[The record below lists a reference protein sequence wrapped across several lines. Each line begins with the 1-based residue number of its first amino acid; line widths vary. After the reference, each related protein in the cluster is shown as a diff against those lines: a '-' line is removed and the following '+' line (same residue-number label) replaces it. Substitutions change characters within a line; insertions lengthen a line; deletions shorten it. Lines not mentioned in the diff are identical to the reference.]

1 MSGLFEH
8 IEMFDE
14 GDKVATRQ
22 AVAVANK
29 RFNDTFASFLRQ
41 ASSEKE
47 FNGRLALVEQD
58 IANMA
63 ADVANEYGGDAEK
76 IAKAVSATVKAAF
89 GPTPPAHEA
98 PMCENCG
105 GHGCEQC
112 DDDSDDYPE
121 DDGPFIDKY
130 EMPHIGDDWDYT
142 SSKKTSNDPIWDE
155 ATTKFVRMH
164 PEEVAPGTPAEQI
177 PSEAYETAK
186 YHIDQDKDTILANVT
201 SYDVDSVMKAIE
213 RWFNQHFRTAS
224 KDRPEHLKAQDEVQL
239 ADEHSQVAPWL
250 KKQIQDEDQE
260 DGGNLRNKE
269 AAAHTVEKKGDKFF
283 VIEDGD
289 EKAAGPFDSKEKAQA
304 RAKELNNLEN
314 LETEKTHKEAK
325 GKCECW
331 DGYKRVPGT
340 KPCAPGSCEKCDDHS
355 KKKSSITP
363 AMARALQ
370 LKQAAK
376 PETGDSHE
384 DRVKLP
390 TGNED
395 AHDGP
400 SPKMDKKKWKPN
412 ATNPDGN
419 LKPIKTEGENSPVPT
434 RHMDIKDKPDY
445 QEDTFDTVKKY
456 DNNNWE
462 RQTLPNKRDH
472 DSAGFEA
479 TRNIQEET
487 KAAETFPNKNQ
498 ANPVTKVS
506 LPDALAE
513 KQSAMW
519 DPGRPG
525 RMILDALANEYPDI
539 ANALDQA
546 EGGDMKAIR
555 QLVRSGLLQQAQEL
569 AFSLHEFDP
578 NNYPQPDI
586 PAEIERGV
594 AQGDPEAAQEYIRM
608 FREDGGDELDAEA
621 TEPEIAPEED
631 MEEIIERGDDEGD
644 RVEVVHEHDE
654 EESDEPDSFDELD
667 GPTDEQLERFERGEE
682 EDPDEWK

>member
-76 IAKAVSATVKAAF
+76 ISAAIKQSINQNPAWQQESDPAKQ
-89 GPTPPAHEA
+89 PPIDKSYKHKWEK
-98 PMCENCG
+98 CKNCG
-105 GHGCEQC
+105 GHGCEDC
-112 DDDSDDYPE
+112 
-121 DDGPFIDKY
+121 
-130 EMPHIGDDWDYT
+130 T
-142 SSKKTSNDPIWDE
+142 NDPKVSKTASESDAIWDE

-213 RWFNQHFRTAS
+213 QWFNQHFRTAS
-224 KDRPEHLKAQDEVQL
+224 KDRPEHLKAQDEIQL
-239 ADEHSQVAPWL
+239 TDEHSQVPPWL
-250 KKQIQDEDQE
+250 KKQDDDKDQE
-260 DGGNLRNKE
+260 DGGNRKSRNHLAVSNPIDSYQNME
-269 AAAHTVEKKGDKFF
+269 QANEIGVDVGPGSTGQNLVQAVGD
-283 VIEDGD
+283 VGSAVGD
-289 EKAAGPFDSKEKAQA
+289 LATLHPIQA
-304 RAKELNNLEN
+304 VGDL
-314 LETEKTHKEAK
+314 AK
-325 GKCECW
+325 GVGNVVES
-331 DGYKRVPGT
+331 VPVIGDI
-340 KPCAPGSCEKCDDHS
+340 AHSVFGSTTVL
-355 KKKSSITP
+355 TP
-363 AMARALQ
+363 AMAKALQ

-376 PETGDSHE
+376 PETGDSTE
-384 DRVKLP
+384 KRESLP
-390 TGNED
+390 TGDED

-419 LKPIKTEGENSPVPT
+419 LKPIKTEGDNSPHPT
-434 RHMDIKDKPDY
+434 RHMDIKNKPDY

-456 DNNNWE
+456 DNDVWE

-472 DSAGFEA
+472 DSAGFET

-498 ANPVTKVS
+498 TNPVTNVS
-506 LPDALAE
+506 LPQALAE

-539 ANALDQA
+539 AKALDQA
-546 EGGDMKAIR
+546 EGGNMQAIR

-594 AQGDPEAAQEYIRM
+594 AQGDPEAAQEYIKM
-608 FREDGGDELDAEA
+608 FREDGGDELDTEA
-621 TEPEIAPEED
+621 TEPEMAPEED
-631 MEEIIERGDDEGD
+631 MEGIIERGDDKGD

>member
-22 AVAVANK
+22 AIAVANK
-29 RFNDTFASFLRQ
+29 RFNDTFAGFLRQ

-76 IAKAVSATVKAAF
+76 IAKAVSSTVKAAF
-89 GPTPPAHEA
+89 GPTPPADEA

-105 GHGCEQC
+105 GHGCKDCTGDPEAARTASE
-112 DDDSDDYPE
+112 SDA
-121 DDGPFIDKY
+121 
-130 EMPHIGDDWDYT
+130 
-142 SSKKTSNDPIWDE
+142 IWDE

-186 YHIDQDKDTILANVT
+186 YHIDQDKDTILASVT
-201 SYDVDSVMKAIE
+201 SHDVDSVMKAIE
-213 RWFNQHFRTAS
+213 QWFNQHFRTAS

-283 VIEDGD
+283 VVEDEG
-289 EKAAGPFDSKEKAQA
+289 EEAAGPFDSQEEAYA
-304 RAKELNNLEN
+304 RANELNDLEN
-314 LETEKTHKEAK
+314 LETEETHKE
-325 GKCECW
+325 
-331 DGYKRVPGT
+331 
-340 KPCAPGSCEKCDDHS
+340 GSV
-355 KKKSSITP
+355 TP
-363 AMARALQ
+363 AMAKALQ

-376 PETGDSHE
+376 PDTGDSTE
-384 DRVKLP
+384 ENESLP

-400 SPKMDKKKWKPN
+400 SPKIDKTKWKPN

-419 LKPIKTEGENSPVPT
+419 LKPIETEGKNSPHPT

-445 QEDTFDTVKKY
+445 QQDTLENLKQY
-456 DNNNWE
+456 DNKVWDRE
-462 RQTLPNKRDH
+462 QLPTAKGDE
-472 DSAGFEA
+472 AGFEG
-479 TRNIQEET
+479 TRNIDQPT

-498 ANPVTKVS
+498 ADPVTNIS
-506 LPDALAE
+506 LPQALADKTSAWYDEDSLFRSWLSDHGIALTDDPEDLKESPAVRALWKQFVQDVPSPE
-513 KQSAMW
+513 KGEELMGAPS
-519 DPGRPG
+519 
-525 RMILDALANEYPDI
+525 NEPIID
-539 ANALDQA
+539 
-546 EGGDMKAIR
+546 EGPI
-555 QLVRSGLLQQAQEL
+555 E
-569 AFSLHEFDP
+569 E
-578 NNYPQPDI
+578 
-586 PAEIERGV
+586 EIEI
-594 AQGDPEAAQEYIRM
+594 EE
-608 FREDGGDELDAEA
+608 
-621 TEPEIAPEED
+621 APED
-631 MEEIIERGDDEGD
+631 VEEIIEREDDEGD
-644 RVEVVHEHDE
+644 RVEVIHDHDE
-654 EESDEPDSFDELD
+654 DEDEDEDLEFEDSFD
-667 GPTDEQLERFERGEE
+667 DEDDEIERLQREIREN
-682 EDPDEWK
+682 PDDWQ

>member
-1 MSGLFEH
+1 
-8 IEMFDE
+8 MFDE

-22 AVAVANK
+22 ALAVANK
-29 RFNDTFASFLRQ
+29 RFNDTFAGFLRQ

-76 IAKAVSATVKAAF
+76 IAKAISATVKAAF
-89 GPTPPAHEA
+89 DPTPSADKQPE
-98 PMCENCG
+98 CENCG

-112 DDDSDDYPE
+112 DDDSDYYPE

-130 EMPHIGDDWDYT
+130 EMPFIGDDWDYT
-142 SSKKTSNDPIWDE
+142 SSKKE
-155 ATTKFVRMH
+155 
-164 PEEVAPGTPAEQI
+164 
-177 PSEAYETAK
+177 
-186 YHIDQDKDTILANVT
+186 
-201 SYDVDSVMKAIE
+201 
-213 RWFNQHFRTAS
+213 
-224 KDRPEHLKAQDEVQL
+224 RPEHLKAQDEVQL
-239 ADEHSQVAPWL
+239 ADEHSQVPPWL
-250 KKQIQDEDQE
+250 KKQIADEDQE

-269 AAAHTVEKKGDKFF
+269 AAAHTVEKKGDEFF

-314 LETEKTHKEAK
+314 LETEETHKEAK

-331 DGYKRVPGT
+331 EGYKRVPGT

-355 KKKSSITP
+355 KKKSSTTS
-363 AMARALQ
+363 AMKRALE
-370 LKQAAK
+370 LKQAASASKDEWVNEGDTVTEDGEKKKVEDIAQHGNEKVVELNDGSVADIDDVDVAGSKTAAK
-376 PETGDSHE
+376 PETGDSTE
-384 DRVKLP
+384 ENESLP

-400 SPKMDKKKWKPN
+400 SPKIDKTKWVPN

-419 LKPIKTEGENSPVPT
+419 LKPIKTEGENSPHPT

-456 DNNNWE
+456 DNNIWNRE
-462 RQTLPNKRDH
+462 QLPTAKGDE
-472 DSAGFEA
+472 AGFEG
-479 TRNIQEET
+479 TRNIDQPT

-546 EGGDMKAIR
+546 EGGDMQAIR

-608 FREDGGDELDAEA
+608 FREDGGDELDAET

-644 RVEVVHEHDE
+644 RVEVIHEHDE
-654 EESDEPDSFDELD
+654 EESDKPDSFDELD

>member
-89 GPTPPAHEA
+89 GPTPPADET

-142 SSKKTSNDPIWDE
+142 SSKKE
-155 ATTKFVRMH
+155 
-164 PEEVAPGTPAEQI
+164 
-177 PSEAYETAK
+177 
-186 YHIDQDKDTILANVT
+186 
-201 SYDVDSVMKAIE
+201 
-213 RWFNQHFRTAS
+213 
-224 KDRPEHLKAQDEVQL
+224 RPEHLKAQDEIQL
-239 ADEHSQVAPWL
+239 ADEHSQVPPWL

-269 AAAHTVEKKGDKFF
+269 AAAHTVEKKGDEFF

-314 LETEKTHKEAK
+314 LETEETHKEAK

-355 KKKSSITP
+355 KKKSSTTS
-363 AMARALQ
+363 AMERALE
-370 LKQAAK
+370 LKQAASASKDEWVNEGDTVTEDGKKKKVEDIAQHGNEKVVELNDGSVADIDDVDVAGSKTAAK
-376 PETGDSHE
+376 PETGDKTEERES
-384 DRVKLP
+384 LP

-400 SPKMDKKKWKPN
+400 SPKIDKTKWKPN

-419 LKPIKTEGENSPVPT
+419 LKPIKTEGDNSPVPT

-456 DNNNWE
+456 DNNIWNRE
-462 RQTLPNKRDH
+462 QLPTAKGDE
-472 DSAGFEA
+472 AGFEG
-479 TRNIQEET
+479 TRNIDQPT

-498 ANPVTKVS
+498 ADPVTNIS
-506 LPDALAE
+506 LPQALAE

-546 EGGDMKAIR
+546 EGGDMQAIR